1 MNRIKA
7 KFTGGPDNGQML
19 SVPADAEMYHT
30 IRLNKAG
37 RLMVAVYHKQKDGT
51 FKHSYYVN
59 EGREWRDD

>member
-7 KFTGGPDNGQML
+7 KFTGGPVDGQL
-19 SVPADAEMYHT
+19 VGIPADAEMYHIT
-30 IRLNKAG
+30 RLNKVG

-51 FKHSYYVN
+51 FKFSYYIN